1 MAIKLYN
8 AGNKKSIKDKS
19 FRMKW
24 LLLCYMKIVKENKY
38 LANPLYQIERI
49 LAGGYCTPVGNY
61 YNCVNQIINTYDLR
75 RFDKLIEG

>member
-38 LANPLYQIERI
+38 LANYERI
-49 LAGGYCTPVGNY
+49 VTVSIAGSWNY
-61 YNCVNQIINTYDLR
+61 GSRHKN
-75 RFDKLIEG
+75 

>member
-8 AGNKKSIKDKS
+8 AGNKKSNKEKS

-38 LANPLYQIERI
+38 LANYERI
-49 LAGGYCTPVGNY
+49 VTVSIAGSW
-61 YNCVNQIINTYDLR
+61 IM
-75 RFDKLIEG
+75 E